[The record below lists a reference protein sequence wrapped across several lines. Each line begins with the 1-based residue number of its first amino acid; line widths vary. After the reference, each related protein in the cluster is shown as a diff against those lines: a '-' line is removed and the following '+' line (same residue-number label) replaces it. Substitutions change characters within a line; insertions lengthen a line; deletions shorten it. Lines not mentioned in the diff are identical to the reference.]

1 MIGANLNSIAQVKTV
16 TLEGPKGPANAMM
29 IAINID
35 DPSTSEEFIQQVA
48 EQFKVHRM
56 LAPPDTAMLL
66 ISLVGALSAERFAGR
81 WNEIE
86 QRDEVVRAFM
96 AQMAVADVIQ
106 GTKTGQQLSKAS
118 LLRPPGGHA
127 MSRKPWWKFW

>member
-16 TLEGPKGPANAMM
+16 TLESPKGPANAIM
-29 IAINID
+29 IAVNID
-35 DPSTSEEFIQQVA
+35 DPATAEEFVQQVA
-48 EQFKVHRM
+48 KQFKLHRM
-56 LAPPDTAMLL
+56 LAPPDTSMLL
-66 ISLVGALSAERFAGR
+66 ITLVGGLSADRFAGR
-81 WNEIE
+81 WNEIA

-118 LLRPPGGHA
+118 LLPPQGGHVTNP
-127 MSRKPWWKFW
+127 KPWWQFW

>member
-1 MIGANLNSIAQVKTV
+1 MNSIAQVKTV

-29 IAINID
+29 IAVAID
-35 DPSTSEEFIQQVA
+35 DPNTSEEFIQQVA

-56 LAPPDTAMLL
+56 LAPPDTSILL
-66 ISLVGALSAERFAGR
+66 ITLVGGLSADRFAGW

-86 QRDEVVRAFM
+86 QRDEIVRAFM
-96 AQMAVADVIQ
+96 AQMSIADVIQ

-118 LLRPPGGHA
+118 LLQPQGRHA
-127 MSRKPWWKFW
+127 TSPKPWWKFW